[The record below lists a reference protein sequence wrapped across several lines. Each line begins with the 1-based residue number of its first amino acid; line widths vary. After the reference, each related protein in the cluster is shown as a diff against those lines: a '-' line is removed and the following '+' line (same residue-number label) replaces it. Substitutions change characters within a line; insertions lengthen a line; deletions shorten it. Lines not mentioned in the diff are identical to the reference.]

1 MTTNGTM
8 QAPPAEHEVAE
19 TVDRDQRAKEIQKVQ
34 SLLDMKH
41 DRYGNP
47 TKPEKSGLN
56 LDRIVRNDPLFLRKL
71 KRNGL
76 SECNEWEGRR
86 LKDKDITWIRLA
98 IAQTYQVEFAAN
110 VVHEVVSAIAED
122 RTYHPVVRYLS
133 RIRWDGEKRIDR
145 YLVDYLGVAD
155 SPLHRAISRR
165 WFVSCVAR
173 AMGRGERP
181 VKVDTVLVLAGPQ
194 GARKST
200 SFRTLAGSE
209 WFNDSAL
216 DLRSKDSLMTIRGT
230 WLFELAE
237 LSATRARD
245 VETVKAF
252 LSAQTDRF
260 RPPYGREPIESHR
273 QVIFVASTN
282 EAGFLN
288 DPSGARR
295 FWPVTVGKIDLEAIE
310 RDRSMLWAEAVE
322 AWRAGEPWWLTPE
335 EDASLRDAQ
344 QQYRNEDPWQAA
356 MEQWME
362 DAPHVERAKRG
373 LRIADILVDV
383 LEMDTDKHGKHH
395 EMRLGGVLQS
405 MGWEKRRVSRR
416 GERVMVWSPARQV

>member
-34 SLLDMKH
+34 ALLDMKH

-98 IAQTYQVEFAAN
+98 IAQTYQVEFPAN

-181 VKVDTVLVLAGPQ
+181 VKVDTVLILAGPQ

-200 SFRTLAGSE
+200 SFRTLAGPE
-209 WFNDSAL
+209 WFSDTAL
-216 DLRSKDSLMTIRGT
+216 DLRKKDTFQTIRGV
-230 WLFELAE
+230 WIYELAE
-237 LSATRARD
+237 LAATRPRD
-245 VETVKAF
+245 AETVKAF
-252 LSAQTDRF
+252 LSAETDRY

-273 QVIFVASTN
+273 QLVFVGTTN
-282 EAGFLN
+282 EASFLA
-288 DPSGARR
+288 DPTGARR

-335 EDASLRDAQ
+335 EDANLRDAHEQFQ
-344 QQYRNEDPWQAA
+344 QEDPWVGFI
-356 MEQWME
+356 E
-362 DAPHVERAKRG
+362 DWLATQGGKSVRVG
-373 LRIADILVDV
+373 DILDGP
-383 LEMDTDKHGKHH
+383 LKMDADKQGKHH
-395 EMRLGGVLQS
+395 EMRIGGILQS
-405 MGWEKRRVSRR
+405 MGFERKRVRQNGRR
-416 GERVMVWSPARQV
+416 EWRWFR